1 MAMLFTTVAQH
12 YGYSNCIDLTSR
24 RLSFIS
30 LNEPLVLHANR
41 FKLGR
46 DGSND

>member
-1 MAMLFTTVAQH
+1 MFTTVAQH
-12 YGYSNCIDLTSR
+12 YGYSNSINFISR

-30 LNEPLVLHANR
+30 PLEPLVLHANR